1 MGLLDQQSVSAQFLR
16 EHFLGQKTE
25 TNCRL
30 SYTSF
35 SGGSYYV
42 PIPLYDEF
50 IDTVAEDIVQ
60 KNSYFWNEIAAE
72 KFPFFL
78 DLDIEHLNEDGAEE
92 FLRKASTQLCKVIN
106 QLVCLNRPGQ
116 CIVARAPVKRLG
128 DNKFKTGVHVHFP
141 EVCVDQ
147 KTAVRLLLM
156 MQKRLQRFT
165 SLHLPAPLTQWSQIM
180 DEKPLTGKYVSL
192 RFYGANKGS
201 KCSDCKG
208 TGEEADCPGLMCS
221 HCQGCKYVDS
231 KRPYTVWRVLSMTSL
246 REDPALK
253 LDYIKFPD
261 KVLRL
266 ISLRN
271 PELLDRDVVE
281 FAVDVPPAIERQ
293 IAKLFPPRL
302 CLTDINGFEREYT
315 LEKRKKETWK
325 VLKLSLMDDVSQNV
339 KQALMKLVHQNCPH
353 GTVSSVQLSRCNET
367 EALEI
372 VCLTSCKHCPN
383 KRDSVPHSTA
393 GMGVVVTKTHYKIF
407 CSSQKHAD
415 DRFLFCSKFAQ
426 KTQGKAFPNV
436 RRVFTFPSGQLHN
449 PVLMIFLQECVAFFG
464 EIPLAVP
471 EEYSDNVKVHLL
483 AEIAA
488 GVEKM
493 NAIVNSSSWEEFD

>member
-1 MGLLDQQSVSAQFLR
+1 MGWLDQQSVSAQFLR
-16 EHFLGQKTE
+16 EHSLGQKTE

-50 IDTVAEDIVQ
+50 IDNVAQDITQ
-60 KNSYFWNEIAAE
+60 KNSFFWNEIAAE

-92 FLRKASTQLCKVIN
+92 FLRKASVQMCKVVK
-106 QLVCLNRPGQ
+106 QLVCLNHLGQ

-147 KTAVRLLLM
+147 KTAVKLLLM
-156 MQKRLQRFT
+156 MQKKLQRFT
-165 SLHLPAPLTQWSQIM
+165 SLHLPAPVTQWSQIM

-201 KCSDCKG
+201 KCGDCKG
-208 TGEEADCPGLMCS
+208 TGEQIGCPGLVCAQ
-221 HCQGCKYVDS
+221 CQGCKYVDS
-231 KRPYTVWRVLSMTSL
+231 KRPYTVWRVLSMINMK
-246 REDPALK
+246 EDAASK

-271 PELLDRDVVE
+271 PEYVDRDVVE
-281 FAVDVPPAIERQ
+281 FSVDVPAAIERQ
-293 IAKLFPPRL
+293 LKKLFPPRL

-325 VLKLSLMDDVSQNV
+325 VLKLSLTDDVSENV
-339 KQALMKLVHQNCPH
+339 KHALMKLVHQNCPN
-353 GTVSSVQLSRCNET
+353 GSVSSVQLSRCNET

-383 KRDSVPHSTA
+383 KRDGLPHSSA
-393 GMGVVVTKTHYKIF
+393 GLGVVVNKTHYKLF

-415 DRFLFCSKFAQ
+415 DRFMFCSKFAQ
-426 KTQGKAFPNV
+426 KTHGQAFPKV
-436 RRVFTFPSGQLHN
+436 RRVFAFPCGELHTA
-449 PVLMIFLQECVAFFG
+449 VLLIFLQECVAFFG
-464 EIPLAVP
+464 EVPLAIP
-471 EEYSDNVKVHLL
+471 EEYSDNVKVRLL

-488 GVEKM
+488 SIDKM
-493 NAIVNSSSWEEFD
+493 NAMANSFSWEEFD